1 MLNENDKYS
10 FQFRRYREEVIRRRN
25 CRAVSSQTQ
34 QIIDL
39 DEIIIE
45 ETVVKHNKY
54 DDDDDDED
62 SNMGGTVI
70 QNLTDI
76 SIIIDRKGKVH
87 INKKESSSS
96 SSGFENNDDNSD
108 DDDDDDDIKAIKRR
122 QAQQQPLSVP
132 AGTTLLL
139 RNLRNCIV
147 IIRPFQTTTISSS
160 LLVFGCFICVFV
172 IISKP

>member
-1 MLNENDKYS
+1 MLNENDKFS

-25 CRAVSSQTQ
+25 CRTVSSQVQ

-39 DEIIIE
+39 DEMIVE
-45 ETVVKHNKY
+45 ETIVKRNKY
-54 DDDDDDED
+54 DDDDED

-76 SIIIDRKGKVH
+76 SIIIDRKGKVY

-132 AGTTLLL
+132 EGTTLLL

-147 IIRPFQTTTISSS
+147 II
-160 LLVFGCFICVFV
+160 
-172 IISKP
+172 